1 MAKDAEGNEIVT
13 NADEG
18 IGGTPFKTPEEL
30 ASGYISLQKKLGE
43 QGNELGSVKKE
54 HESLKGQTETLA
66 NLLKETLG
74 KGGGDSK
81 GKAKEEPG
89 VDYGTELAAVEKQ
102 IQELDPMAD
111 GYQKT
116 LASLVS
122 KSNKL
127 TAAQTK
133 EEVLKASHSVLTK
146 ELGERDVKAA
156 HQKFFEQNPT
166 FNTPEMQAKIKEY
179 IAKDPTGM
187 SDSLSAFRE
196 IQRDEALA
204 QAKTLGDENAEYK
217 KRLDLAKGTDETGKV
232 IVKGQPLT
240 PGAPKPKATG
250 KDLDDGMR
258 GALASLKT

>member
-1 MAKDAEGNEIVT
+1 MAKDAEGNDIA

-30 ASGYISLQKKLGE
+30 ASGYLNLQKKFGE
-43 QGNELGSVKKE
+43 QGNELGTVKKD

-66 NLLKETLG
+66 NLLKENLG
-74 KGGGDSK
+74 KGGGDKK
-81 GKAKEEPG
+81 GTAKEEPT

-116 LASLVS
+116 LAGLVS
-122 KSNKL
+122 KTNKL
-127 TAAQTK
+127 TAQQTK
-133 EEVLKASHSVLTK
+133 EEVLKATHGVMTK

-156 HQKFFEQNPT
+156 HQKFFDANPT
-166 FNTPEMQAKIKEY
+166 FNTPEMQQKIKEY
-179 IAKDPTGM
+179 IAKDPSGM

-204 QAKTLGDENAEYK
+204 QSKQLSDENTEYK
-217 KRLDLAKGTDETGKV
+217 KRLDLAKGTEETGKV
-232 IVKGQPLT
+232 IVKGQP
-240 PGAPKPKATG
+240 PAPSNKPKATG
-250 KDLDDGMR
+250 KDLDAGMKA
-258 GALASLKT
+258 ALENLRT